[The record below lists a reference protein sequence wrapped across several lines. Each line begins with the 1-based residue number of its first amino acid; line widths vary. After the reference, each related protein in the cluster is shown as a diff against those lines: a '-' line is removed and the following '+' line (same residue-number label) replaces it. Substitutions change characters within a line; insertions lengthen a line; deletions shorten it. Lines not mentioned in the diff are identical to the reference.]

1 MIVAYVNYA
10 ASLTPAQLGE
20 ADTRRA
26 ADCALRKAKK
36 QAKFLLR
43 FWSQDEHQNKFPAL
57 YQSMYAAVNF
67 AAEAIG
73 VERYCSLH
81 ERFSI
86 NGVLNDSE
94 LQSPANM
101 TLLARS
107 EHACVL
113 TSARR
118 RRAPDTPPETGQ
130 AIA

>member
-1 MIVAYVNYA
+1 MLTLRSRFNMIVAYVNYA

-20 ADTRRA
+20 ADTQRA

-43 FWSQDEHQNKFPAL
+43 FWSQDENQNKFPAL

-73 VERYCSLH
+73 VERCRSLH

-86 NGVLNDSE
+86 HGVLNDSE
-94 LQSPANM
+94 LQSRVNM
-101 TLLARS
+101 TLLVS
-107 EHACVL
+107 GLSSLV
-113 TSARR
+113 
-118 RRAPDTPPETGQ
+118 
-130 AIA
+130 